1 MDLHYNGRKTFLR
14 LFDDQIVFP
23 TETETSAALKRLML
37 AKLPMIAFAQGESER
52 SIDKL
57 GDRHFKYLTNQITF
71 RNSLINQGF
80 DVEKVF
86 LKDQDIPAAITALVI
101 ADPKVAFDSAS
112 MRKIRQYIADGGNL
126 LIAGEPG
133 KQDIVNPLLQSL
145 GVQLMD
151 GMMVERNRDFS
162 PELVQPY
169 LTTAA
174 ADFTKK
180 LHEDF
185 EDSLVIAMHGAAG
198 LSYTTGGP
206 FTITPLAMTSGKKSW
221 NKKIKP
227 DENMIELAE
236 DQVEGRGFGSSFMI
250 VGDGPVADDAPKAA
264 KLKKAAPVVPKAPDP
279 DPDILSFDPTKGD
292 QQGPLPAVLGLSRTI
307 NGRQQK
313 IVVAGDADFLSN
325 AELARFN
332 IKTCNFDFSTA
343 IFSWFANGEFPIDSS
358 RPPSKD
364 KHIDLTDSGLT
375 FLKILLMGIL
385 PGLLL
390 VLGSILLIRRKRK

>member
-14 LFDDQIVFP
+14 LFDDNMVFP
-23 TETETSAALKRLML
+23 SETETSAALKRLMQ

-57 GDRHFKYLTNQITF
+57 GDRHFKYLTNEITF

-86 LKDQDIPAAITALVI
+86 LKDEDIPKDITALVI
-101 ADPKVAFDSAS
+101 ADPKVAFDSVS
-112 MRKIRQYIADGGNL
+112 IRKIRQYIADGGNL

-133 KQDIVNPLLQSL
+133 KQDIVNPLLQPL

-169 LTTAA
+169 LTAAA

-180 LHEDF
+180 LHGDF

-198 LSYTTGGP
+198 LSYTTAGGP

-236 DQVEGRGFGSSFMI
+236 DQQEPRGFSSVMI
-250 VGDGPVADDAPKAA
+250 VGDGPVADDAPKTKAKKVAA
-264 KLKKAAPVVPKAPDP
+264 VVPKAPDP
-279 DPDILSFDPTKGD
+279 DPDILNFDPAKGD
-292 QQGPLPAVLGLSRTI
+292 QQGPLPAVLGLSRMI

-313 IVVAGDADFLSN
+313 IVVTGDADFLSN

-332 IKTCNFDFSTA
+332 IKPVISISA
-343 IFSWFANGEFPIDSS
+343 RRSSAGSPMVSS
-358 RPPSKD
+358 RS
-364 KHIDLTDSGLT
+364 
-375 FLKILLMGIL
+375 
-385 PGLLL
+385 
-390 VLGSILLIRRKRK
+390 IRRGRRRRTSASI